1 VTNAEALASMV
12 TVGDLQSDGT
22 CNAWMDSADR
32 RCGKPATHP
41 YLCDRHVKVAM
52 VRAKKAAEKRL
63 YEAQKRAEWR
73 AANEPKWRA
82 ELTKVTAEIARLDP
96 PTGPLDHGILNTP
109 LRSRMPSD
117 AKISRLADL
126 WARRKHLE
134 SLLGVWRE
142 GRL

>member
-1 VTNAEALASMV
+1 MTNAEALAWMV
-12 TVGDLQSDGT
+12 AVGTLQADGT

-52 VRAKKAAEKRL
+52 VRAQKAAEKRL
-63 YEAQKRAEWR
+63 LEARRHAEWR

-82 ELTKVTAEIARLDP
+82 ELTKITAEITRLDP

-109 LRSRMPSD
+109 LRTRVPSD

-126 WARRKHLE
+126 WARRKRLE
-134 SLLGVWRE
+134 NLLGVSAR
-142 GRL
+142 

>member
-1 VTNAEALASMV
+1 MCYFALVEAAYYEYMRQFGADIDFRTFYELYVRRDEHGRIIKLLRGMDQSFAQSK
-12 TVGDLQSDGT
+12 TDLEREI
-22 CNAWMDSADR
+22 AA
-32 RCGKPATHP
+32 
-41 YLCDRHVKVAM
+41 LVAKHD
-52 VRAKKAAEKRL
+52 A
-63 YEAQKRAEWR
+63 
-73 AANEPKWRA
+73 
-82 ELTKVTAEIARLDP
+82 AEIARLDP